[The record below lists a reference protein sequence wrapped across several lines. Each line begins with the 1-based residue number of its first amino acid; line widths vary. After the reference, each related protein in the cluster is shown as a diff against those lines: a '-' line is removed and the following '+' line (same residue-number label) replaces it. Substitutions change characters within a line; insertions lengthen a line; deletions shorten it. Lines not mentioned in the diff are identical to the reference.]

1 MRREEWKIFHRWLE
15 TASPS
20 ALRAILD
27 KIEGVLTALKD
38 RGVRSNAL
46 RMRREIEAE
55 ILSQV
60 SGP

>member
-1 MRREEWKIFHRWLE
+1 MRREEWKIFLRWLE

-20 ALRAILD
+20 ELRATLD